1 MIMEV
6 SMPQDL
12 QDVLAN
18 WRLRRADVQFQS
30 KSEALIS
37 RTVGLMQVLSEGWQL
52 KTGKANDLI

>member
-30 KSEALIS
+30 KSEALNS
-37 RTVGLMQVLSEGWQL
+37 RTVDDAGLV
-52 KTGKANDLI
+52 